1 MNPYQALIGQRI
13 AKIRNEL
20 SMTIEHLASQMGIS
34 SAALQEIEAGLYSFS
49 ARDIVDLALLLDQ
62 APAALIPNA
71 RQNRRLVGIGDH
83 FDLQELILRLNTPV
97 CAKLLCSYYESTSS
111 DARDIAWE
119 LIEDQCSRTTMTSQ

>member
-20 SMTIEHLASQMGIS
+20 GMTIEHLASQMGILP
-34 SAALQEIEAGLYSFS
+34 AALQEIEAGLRSFS
-49 ARDIVDLALLLDQ
+49 AREIVDFSLLLDQ

-71 RQNRRLVGIGDH
+71 RQNRRLVGIGDY

-97 CAKLLCSYYESTSS
+97 CAKLLCSYYEASSS
-111 DARDIAWE
+111 DARDIVWE
-119 LIEDQCSRTTMTSQ
+119 LIEDECGRTTMTCQ